1 MEFKDAGAD
10 LLTTAM
16 QHHQAGQL
24 QEAERLYRQVLQQQP
39 NQPNASY
46 LLGLIAH
53 QVGNLD
59 GAIALYQQAIASQPN
74 FAEAHNNL
82 GAAFQQQGNLAA
94 AIAHYQATL
103 RIKPDNPNANIN
115 LGVTLQQQGKLEA
128 AIARYQKAIRLNPNL
143 PEAHSN
149 LAHALKERG
158 ELESAISHYQ
168 TTVQL
173 TPNNPEAYRD
183 LGDALQEQGRI
194 DDAIAL
200 LDRAINQFPNHVQL
214 RGSRIRAKLISGN
227 LGEGFAEYD
236 PWRLSL
242 SNRAFSQPAWDGF
255 DLNGRSILLYT
266 ETGAGMGDIIQFI
279 RYAPLVARQHG
290 RVIVECQPPLLRLFQ
305 SIPGIET
312 VIATGNPPP
321 PFDVQSSILS
331 LPSIFGTT
339 LETIPASIPYLF
351 PPSLPPFSL
360 PPPPQPSRLKAGLVW
375 GGDPNHRHDRD
386 RSCPVQEFRRFL
398 TTGEIAFYSL
408 QKGPH
413 SAELTEVEG
422 WPIQDLGP
430 QLNDFADTA
439 AAIAQLDL
447 VISVD
452 TSVAH
457 LAGALGKPVWILLAF
472 AADWR
477 WLMHR
482 KDSPWYPTARLF
494 RQPRRHAWAE
504 VCDQVAQALHRLSS
518 YSEFQMHKPH
528 FSP

>member
-1 MEFKDAGAD
+1 MIAD

-24 QEAERLYRQVLQQQP
+24 QEAEHLYRQVLQQQP
-39 NQPNASY
+39 NHPNALY

-53 QVGNLD
+53 QMGNLD

-143 PEAHSN
+143 PEAYSN

-158 ELESAISHYQ
+158 ELEQATSHYQ
-168 TTVQL
+168 TALQL

-194 DDAIAL
+194 DEAIAL
-200 LDRAINQFPNHVQL
+200 LDGAINQFPNHIKLQ
-214 RGSRIRAKLISGN
+214 GSRIRAKLISGN

-242 SNRAFSQPAWDGF
+242 SSRTFSQPTWDGSN
-255 DLNGRSILLYT
+255 LNGQSILLYT
-266 ETGAGMGDIIQFI
+266 ETGAGIGDTIQFI
-279 RYAPLVARQHG
+279 RYAPLVAQRGG
-290 RVIVECQPPLLRLFQ
+290 RVILECQPALVRLFQ

-312 VIATGNPPP
+312 VIATDSSLPS
-321 PFDVQSSILS
+321 FDVQASILS
-331 LPSIFGTT
+331 LPFIFGTT
-339 LETIPASIPYLF
+339 LETIPASIPYLS
-351 PPSLPPFSL
+351 PPSISLFPLPESPH
-360 PPPPQPSRLKAGLVW
+360 LKVGIVW

-398 TTGEIAFYSL
+398 TTREIVFYSL

-413 SAELTEVEG
+413 STELAEIEEL
-422 WPIQDLGP
+422 PIQDLGP

-439 AAIAQLDL
+439 AAITQLDL

-472 AADWR
+472 TPDWR
-477 WLMHR
+477 WLMYR
-482 KDSPWYPTARLF
+482 EDSPWYPSARLF
-494 RQPRRHAWAE
+494 RQPHRNAWTV
-504 VCDQVAQALHRLSS
+504 VCDQVAQELRRLSS
-518 YSEFQMHKPH
+518 
-528 FSP
+528 